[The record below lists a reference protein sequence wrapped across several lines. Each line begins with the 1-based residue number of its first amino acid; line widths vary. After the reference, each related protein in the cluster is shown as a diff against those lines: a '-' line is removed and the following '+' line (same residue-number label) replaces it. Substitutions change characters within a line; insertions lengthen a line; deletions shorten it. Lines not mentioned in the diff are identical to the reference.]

1 MRGQGGVAGD
11 ALDDIFEL
19 ELAVA
24 VARPLAEHAVGLAG
38 GLNALAGIGL
48 EQAQAQLVECSGD
61 APRRTAQLRHQS
73 AHTHA
78 DQLGLLEV
86 AAAEALAVE

>member
-24 VARPLAEHAVGLAG
+24 VARPLAEQAVGFASCLD
-38 GLNALAGIGL
+38 ALAGVGL
-48 EQAQAQLVECSGD
+48 EQAEAQPFEHRRRG
-61 APRRTAQLRHQS
+61 RTAQLRHQS